1 VKERRETHEDIDDE
15 DSDVATAI
23 GKGPAELLEVLVAA
37 CILAVCERR
46 KGQPREQAKKSM

>member
-1 VKERRETHEDIDDE
+1 MKERRETHEDIDDE